1 MMDDIWIGVVKLLNV
16 YFSRLLTK
24 EDFRKAVKER
34 WAAERSMEFEEKM
47 RMLIPAQFPKVWG
60 ETRIANK
67 IGMSRELAGKAH
79 RINTG
84 GDERY
89 MSLYLRRVSHSGL
102 DWPSKLTLDQFLP
115 LHAPLLDFL
124 VEDAKWIDAWKYPK
138 LEELGKYQR
147 IRGLNLKMLDRIEV
161 RELVCGVSSAS
172 EILKVRSGVKR
183 KKSSKPG
190 KQKRMR
196 MRSAREAAAG
206 SRAEEPVDLS
216 PSQPSPGSSRSRI
229 GFGESVSGP
238 LEEGGSEEVVILE
251 DDEDVFLEAEEERSV
266 RVASPKRRRAAL
278 QFSRKVVEQTPTYDE
293 RIEGSARDSPREEMD
308 LELDVPWEDR
318 MF

>member
-1 MMDDIWIGVVKLLNV
+1 
-16 YFSRLLTK
+16 
-24 EDFRKAVKER
+24 
-34 WAAERSMEFEEKM
+34 
-47 RMLIPAQFPKVWG
+47 
-60 ETRIANK
+60 
-67 IGMSRELAGKAH
+67 
-79 RINTG
+79 
-84 GDERY
+84 

-124 VEDAKWIDAWKYPK
+124 VEDAKRIDAWKYPK

-190 KQKRMR
+190 KQKRLR
-196 MRSAREAAAG
+196 MKSSRESVAE
-206 SRAEEPVDLS
+206 SNAEEPVGLS
-216 PSQPSPGSSRSRI
+216 PSQPSPGSSRGRS

-238 LEEGGSEEVVILE
+238 LQEDGSEEVVMLEE
-251 DDEDVFLEAEEERSV
+251 DDDVFLEAEEERTEK
-266 RVASPKRRRAAL
+266 VASPKRMSAAL
-278 QFSRKVVEQTPTYDE
+278 RFSRKVVERTPTYDE
-293 RIEGSARDSPREEMD
+293 RIEGSARDSLHEEMD
-308 LELDVPWEDR
+308 LELDLPWEDR